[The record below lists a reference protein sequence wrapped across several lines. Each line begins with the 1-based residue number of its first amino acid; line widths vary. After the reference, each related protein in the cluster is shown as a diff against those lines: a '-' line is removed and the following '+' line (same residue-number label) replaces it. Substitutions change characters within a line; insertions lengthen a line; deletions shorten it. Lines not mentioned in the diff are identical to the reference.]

1 MARSEQ
7 LDTRLWLAADATTAR
22 GLLLQRMP
30 GTGGVQTA
38 HADGAETWQR
48 LLALA
53 TTLQRPELLATGIDT
68 LRHRL
73 FWEETIRL
81 FEPLQPQFH
90 CSCSR
95 EKVGNMLKML
105 GVAEVQSALDELG
118 QLGIDCDFCGR
129 HYDFDKVDCA
139 QLFASE
145 APAEAL
151 LPPGDAR
158 H

>member
-1 MARSEQ
+1 L
-7 LDTRLWLAADATTAR
+7 LD
-22 GLLLQRMP
+22 
-30 GTGGVQTA
+30 
-38 HADGAETWQR
+38 
-48 LLALA
+48 
-53 TTLQRPELLATGIDT
+53 TGIDT

-81 FEPLQPQFH
+81 FDPLQPQFH

-95 EKVGNMLKML
+95 EKVGNMLQML
-105 GVAEVQSALDELG
+105 GRDEVQAALDELG

-139 QLFASE
+139 QLFAST
-145 APAEAL
+145 APAETL
-151 LPPGDAR
+151 LAPGAAR